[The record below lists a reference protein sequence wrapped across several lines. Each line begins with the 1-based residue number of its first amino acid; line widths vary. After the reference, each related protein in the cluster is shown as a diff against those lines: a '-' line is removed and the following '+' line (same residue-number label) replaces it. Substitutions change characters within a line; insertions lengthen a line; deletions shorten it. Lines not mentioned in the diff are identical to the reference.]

1 MLFKLQTGAAICCP
15 PSFWGPFSSCPH
27 RTGLGTLAPP
37 PRATA
42 ATTVLLLPLQRQ
54 GSQARTLWSSSRGC
68 PPPSPESLR
77 EAGARAGRLPVI
89 PAQIPSLGPR
99 PTPPPLAGR
108 LVSKFTAFSHS
119 HFQLPGDFIKCL
131 MMGYR
136 FFLATPPLH
145 APFLFSP
152 MNLPSFLFHGHPL
165 PTSNQFSFLPKC

>member
-1 MLFKLQTGAAICCP
+1 MPSLF
-15 PSFWGPFSSCPH
+15 
-27 RTGLGTLAPP
+27 LGTLQLLPPQNWLGDAGPTSQSYGRHHGAAP
-37 PRATA
+37 AAA
-42 ATTVLLLPLQRQ
+42 ATRESGPHPLEQQPGLPTSLSGVPQR
-54 GSQARTLWSSSRGC
+54 SWSS
-68 PPPSPESLR
+68 
-77 EAGARAGRLPVI
+77 GRSSTCHSCSDPL
-89 PAQIPSLGPR
+89 SGS
-99 PTPPPLAGR
+99 PPPLAGR